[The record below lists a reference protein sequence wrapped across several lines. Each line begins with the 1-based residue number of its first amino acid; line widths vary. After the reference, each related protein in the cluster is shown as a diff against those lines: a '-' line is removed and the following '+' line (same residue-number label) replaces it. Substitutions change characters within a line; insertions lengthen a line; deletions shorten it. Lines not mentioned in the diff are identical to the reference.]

1 MNVEDRYGRV
11 DRLLHDFAFSAGQAQ
26 HAMADV
32 EEILYRDTLEEISP
46 EDPVFV
52 TALPRSGTTIL
63 LQLLAD
69 SGRFASHTYRD
80 MPFVLCPMLWS
91 RFSSRFAAGEE
102 AMERAHGDG
111 LQVSAD
117 SPEAFEEMVWKHF
130 WPDRYRPDRI
140 LPWGPETEENAE
152 FDAFLDAHMRK
163 VIALRRDGSEDDRRY
178 VSKNNL
184 NISRLAAPPRP
195 LRRGTALV
203 PFREPVQQAA
213 SMLRQHRRFL
223 DIHEDDDFVRRYM
236 EAIGHHEFG
245 RGLRPVDFGGWLDGA
260 GWRGWDA
267 EEPPPAADPEGLEFW
282 VRYWVVAYRHVLE
295 ALDGDGGAEVRLV
308 SYARLTGEPEESLG
322 SLAGALDVSAGRL
335 TSMADR
341 LRPPRTHDVDPSGV
355 ADGVL
360 DEARGLHGELNAV
373 SAI

>member
-1 MNVEDRYGRV
+1 MNFEDRYGRV

-32 EEILYRDTLEEISP
+32 EEILYRDTLQDVAV
-46 EDPVFV
+46 EDPVFI

-91 RFSSRFAAGEE
+91 RFSSRFASGEE

-111 LQVSAD
+111 LEVSAD
-117 SPEAFEEMVWKHF
+117 SPEAFEEMIWKHF
-130 WPDRYRPDRI
+130 WPDRYGADRI
-140 LPWGPETEENAE
+140 YPWTRETEQNAE
-152 FDAFLDAHMRK
+152 FDAFLEAHMKK
-163 VIALRRDGSEDDRRY
+163 VIVLRRDGPDDGRRY

-195 LRRGTALV
+195 LRRGTILV
-203 PFREPVQQAA
+203 PFREPVQHAA

-223 DIHEDDDFVRRYM
+223 SLHEEDDFVRRYM

-245 RGLRPVDFGGWLDGA
+245 KGLRPVDFGGWLDEI
-260 GWRGWDA
+260 GWEGWDA
-267 EEPPPAADPEGLEFW
+267 DSPPPPADPERLEFW
-282 VRYWVVAYRHVLE
+282 IRYWVTVYRDVLDR
-295 ALDGDGGAEVRLV
+295 AAERVSLL
-308 SYARLTGEPEESLG
+308 SYARLTGEPEEALARV
-322 SLAGALDVSAGRL
+322 AGAVGVPASTL
-335 TSMADR
+335 TSMAGR
-341 LRPPRTHDVDPSGV
+341 LRPPRSHEVDLAAV
-355 ADGVL
+355 DDGVL
-360 DEARGLHGELNAV
+360 EEARGLHGELRETAR
-373 SAI
+373 I